1 MSKFCGFS
9 NKVDSDI
16 FAAET
21 NIVIFRFQQE
31 TRKEHHCESGTA
43 ICQFIKITL
52 PDHYYFLFWSR
63 ILCQRKKCAL

>member
-52 PDHYYFLFWSR
+52 PNHYFLFVLDKYLMS
-63 ILCQRKKCAL
+63 A

>member
-43 ICQFIKITL
+43 ICQFIKITRSL
-52 PDHYYFLFWSR
+52 LSFVLDKYLMS
-63 ILCQRKKCAL
+63 A